1 MNIVNIKSAEAV
13 SNAFDIL
20 ENGGVIVYP
29 TDTIYG
35 FGVDAKNDAAIN
47 KLNNIKGRQQPISV
61 LAPDKKTAL
70 SWANISAEEKEPIKN
85 KFGGNT
91 TVIFPVKDGVVSPII
106 LGKNNTLGVR
116 IPHHKF
122 CNNLS
127 SMASNPFTTTSVNKH
142 GSFPL
147 NDPNIIMNIFGHDID
162 LLIDGGNLRGNQGSV
177 VFKLD
182 HGELIQI
189 R

>member
-1 MNIVNIKSAEAV
+1 MNIINIESADAV
-13 SNAFDIL
+13 MKAFDIL
-20 ENGGVIVYP
+20 DRGGVIVYP

-47 KLNNIKGRQQPISV
+47 KLNLIKGRQQSISV

-70 SWANISAEEKEPIKN
+70 SWANVSHEEKESIEDKL
-85 KFGGNT
+85 GGNT
-91 TVIFPVKDGVVSPII
+91 TVIFPVKNGIVSSII
-106 LGKNNTLGVR
+106 LGKDNTLGVR

-122 CNNLS
+122 CNTLS
-127 SMASNPFTTTSVNKH
+127 SIPPNPYTTPSVKNH

-147 NDPNIIMNIFGHDID
+147 NDPDIIINIFGHDID
-162 LLIDGGNLRGNQGSV
+162 LLIDGGNLEGNQSSV

-182 HGELIQI
+182 RGELIKI